1 MSELRNTMMDPP
13 IEDLLEKVKSKFSL
27 VIVSAK
33 RCRQINSY
41 FNQLGEG
48 LGSIAP
54 PQVTSVARK
63 PLSIAMEEIA
73 QGKVISVPLKSSD
86 DDLGDDQEL
95 GSEGESPDSAKALGT
110 NDKETGSKT
119 LIGEE
124 SFLSESSPN
133 EEIIG

>member
-1 MSELRNTMMDPP
+1 MDPP

-86 DDLGDDQEL
+86 DEPRNDQEL
-95 GSEGESPDSAKALGT
+95 ELEKESSDSAQALGSS
-110 NDKETGSKT
+110 NRETSSTT

-124 SFLSESSPN
+124 SLLSESSPN